1 MKVVILAGGFGSR
14 LSEETI
20 DKPKPMVEVGL
31 KPIIWHIMKLYS
43 YYRFN
48 EFIICAGYKSN
59 YIKSYFNE
67 YMMNLHD
74 ITFDFKNNLKTYHK
88 KKVDPWNITIVDT
101 GLNTNTG
108 GRIKKIKNFLD
119 DDDNFFMT
127 YGDGVGNINIK
138 KLLDNHLKSNKIGTV
153 TAVLP
158 KAKYGNLNFN
168 LRGKLKSFEEKPK
181 SEGGWVNGG
190 FFVLNKKIFK
200 YIKSDKTIFEH
211 EPLNSLV
218 RENQLNAYFHKDFW
232 QSMDTLRD
240 KNYLNQLL
248 ENNKADWQVWKKN
261 KK

>member
-31 KPIIWHIMKLYS
+31 KPIICHIMQLYS
-43 YYRFN
+43 HYGFN

-74 ITFDFKNNLKTYHK
+74 ITFDFKKNLKTYHK

-108 GRIKKIKNFLD
+108 GRIKKIKKFLG

-127 YGDGVGNINIK
+127 YGDGVGDINIK
-138 KLLDNHLKSNKIGTV
+138 KLLNSHLKSNKIGCL
-153 TAVLP
+153 TAIYDTQFFGKVYMANL
-158 KAKYGNLNFN
+158 KKRQDLTLWLKLLKEYKYSERYGISIDAINLCISFDESKKGNLIEFI
-168 LRGKLKSFEEKPK
+168 
-181 SEGGWVNGG
+181 
-190 FFVLNKKIFK
+190 KI
-200 YIKSDKTIFEH
+200 
-211 EPLNSLV
+211 
-218 RENQLNAYFHKDFW
+218 
-232 QSMDTLRD
+232 
-240 KNYLNQLL
+240 
-248 ENNKADWQVWKKN
+248 
-261 KK
+261 

>member
-31 KPIIWHIMKLYS
+31 KPIICHIMQLYS
-43 YYRFN
+43 HYGFN

-74 ITFDFKNNLKTYHK
+74 ITFDFKKNLKTYNK
-88 KKVDPWNITIVDT
+88 KKVDPWNITIADT

-108 GRIKKIKNFLD
+108 GRIKKIKNFLG

-127 YGDGVGNINIK
+127 YGDGVGDINIK
-138 KLLDNHLKSNKIGTV
+138 KLLNSHLKSNKIGTV

-158 KAKYGNLNFN
+158 KAKYGTLNFN
-168 LRGKLKSFEEKPK
+168 LKGKLESFKEKPQG
-181 SEGGWVNGG
+181 EGGWVNGG

-200 YIKSDKTIFEH
+200 YIKNYRTIFEH
-211 EPLNSLV
+211 EPLNSLAK
-218 RENQLNAYFHKDFW
+218 ENQLNAYFHKDFW

-248 ENNKADWQVWKKN
+248 ENDKADWQVWKKN
-261 KK
+261 RK